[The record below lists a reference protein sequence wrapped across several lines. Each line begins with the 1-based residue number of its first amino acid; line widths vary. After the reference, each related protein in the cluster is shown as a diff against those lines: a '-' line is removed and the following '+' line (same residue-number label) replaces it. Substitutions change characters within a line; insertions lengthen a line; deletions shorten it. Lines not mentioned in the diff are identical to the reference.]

1 MFKNKVLLKNIFYS
15 SIFPSCLLIF
25 LFLLFKNSLST
36 NLSLGLLF
44 RDISALYNI
53 PVYASFFS
61 TLGIFFWIS
70 TFSICLFTRN
80 FLLKKEKINKVILSF
95 YNYSCLLNFLLLID
109 DQFLLHERG
118 GNDIYFYIFYLTL
131 VFCLINKL
139 RRIILK
145 NELIY
150 FLIAFLFFFLSIMI
164 DVNFLNI
171 SYFSIFG
178 TLEDIFKLFGIYYWL
193 IFFGVISSRIIVQKN
208 RI

>member
-1 MFKNKVLLKNIFYS
+1 
-15 SIFPSCLLIF
+15 
-25 LFLLFKNSLST
+25 
-36 NLSLGLLF
+36 
-44 RDISALYNI
+44 
-53 PVYASFFS
+53 
-61 TLGIFFWIS
+61 
-70 TFSICLFTRN
+70 CLFTRN